1 MGNEVKWIKL
11 ETIMFDDE
19 KIKLIESMPDADS
32 ILIIWIKLLVQAG
45 KTNANG
51 YIYLNKNVPYTEEM
65 IATIFNRPLNTVRF
79 ALETFQDFGMIEMD
93 NTGIYIK
100 NWVEHQNIEG
110 LNKLKKKKEQNRL
123 RQEKYRKK
131 QKLIREGKTGNVS
144 ITLSNGT
151 ELELELEPE
160 LEPEKDQV
168 TLVRNLKK
176 FQTDYFKKVLPPDK
190 QPKFD
195 IDSMPYKAAKYLRK
209 LILENN
215 SKEPVPDE
223 NPKELKDWALELD
236 RLNRLGPVGAKNKG
250 YNWKEIGRIMEWC
263 QDDSFWKKNIK
274 SASKFRKQITKLEDN
289 MEDNAGNNNY
299 KSKKEKSN
307 KAVKNLY
314 KKYEQ
319 EESKNVQKGN
329 S

>member
-1 MGNEVKWIKL
+1 MADVQLENGYTRIANELLESLSQVKLNGTQYAILLCVIRSTYGFQKKSHELSLNYIKKYTGRNKNHIKKEL
-11 ETIMFDDE
+11 D
-19 KIKLIESMPDADS
+19 KLIDKKVVKVYKKPTFNKSRKLGINKDYTVWQLEDS
-32 ILIIWIKLLVQAG
+32 TQIEVHPSKENTHSTLIR
-45 KTNANG
+45 
-51 YIYLNKNVPYTEEM
+51 VPHSTQ
-65 IATIFNRPLNTVRF
+65 IGVP
-79 ALETFQDFGMIEMD
+79 
-93 NTGIYIK
+93 
-100 NWVEHQNIEG
+100 
-110 LNKLKKKKEQNRL
+110 KKKVYKEIY
-123 RQEKYRKK
+123 KD
-131 QKLIREGKTGNVS
+131 
-144 ITLSNGT
+144 
-151 ELELELEPE
+151 
-160 LEPEKDQV
+160 KDQV

>member
-1 MGNEVKWIKL
+1 MAKDTYYFSHDYNARH
-11 ETIMFDDE
+11 D
-19 KIKLIESMPDADS
+19 P
-32 ILIIWIKLLVQAG
+32 
-45 KTNANG
+45 KTNALKSDYGLEG
-51 YIYLNKNVPYTEEM
+51 YG
-65 IATIFNRPLNTVRF
+65 RF
-79 ALETFQDFGMIEMD
+79 WVIIEMLAEQD
-93 NTGIYIK
+93 DY
-100 NWVEHQNIEG
+100 
-110 LNKLKKKKEQNRL
+110 KLKKKGWGIKAIASECQCDTEQIKQFINDCINEFELFEEDEEFFWSKSLNR
-123 RQEKYRKK
+123 RMKIKDEKLEQKRKAGKKGAQARWGSNDKGK
-131 QKLIREGKTGNVS
+131 QKKKDGAA
-144 ITLSNGT
+144 NGT
-151 ELELELEPE
+151 AIAKNGKGKDTKGK
-160 LEPEKDQV
+160 EKDQV

-176 FQTDYFKKVLPPDK
+176 FQTDYFKKVLPPN
-190 QPKFD
+190 QRPKFD
-195 IDSMPYKAAKYLRK
+195 KNSPPYKAAAYLRK

-215 SKEPVPDE
+215 KREPVPNN
-223 NPKELKDWALELD
+223 NPKDLENWSVELD

-250 YNWKEIGRIMEWC
+250 YNWKEIGKIMDWC

>member
-11 ETIMFDDE
+11 TTNMFDDE

-176 FQTDYFKKVLPPDK
+176 FQTDYFKKVLPPN
-190 QPKFD
+190 QRPKFD
-195 IDSMPYKAAKYLRK
+195 KDTKPYQFAAYLRDK
-209 LILENN
+209 ILENN
-215 SKEPVPDE
+215 KRENVPAE
-223 NPKELKDWALELD
+223 TPKELENWAVELD
-236 RLNRLGPVGAKNKG
+236 RLNRLGTVGANNKG
-250 YNWKEIGRIMEWC
+250 YTWNEIDKIINWC
-263 QDDSFWKKNIK
+263 QDDNFWKKNIK
-274 SASKFRKQITKLEDN
+274 SAYKLRKQVVQLEDK
-289 MEDNAGNNNY
+289 MKSGGGNNNGGEQ
-299 KSKKEKSN
+299 KKLSKVDRAEAERSSKGEG
-307 KAVKNLY
+307 L
-314 KKYEQ
+314 
-319 EESKNVQKGN
+319 EEFVPDF
-329 S
+329 

>member
-176 FQTDYFKKVLPPDK
+176 FQTDYFKKVLPPN
-190 QPKFD
+190 QRPKFD
-195 IDSMPYKAAKYLRK
+195 KNSPPYKAAGYLREK
-209 LILENN
+209 IIENN
-215 SKEPVPDE
+215 PREHVPDK
-223 NPKELKDWALELD
+223 NPKDLEKWVVELE
-236 RLNRLGPVGAKNKG
+236 RLNRLGPVGAKEHQNKG
-250 YNWKEIGRIMEWC
+250 YTWKEIGKIIDWC
-263 QDDSFWKKNIK
+263 QDDPFWKGNIL
-274 SASKFRKQITKLEDN
+274 SAPTFREKITKLENKMKMD
-289 MEDNAGNNNY
+289 
-299 KSKKEKSN
+299 SN
-307 KAVKNLY
+307 KNNKKSDMLKELY
-314 KKYEQ
+314 AEAQQDDQ
-319 EESKNVQKGN
+319 EREEEVEVL
-329 S
+329 

>member
-11 ETIMFDDE
+11 TTNMFDDE

-32 ILIIWIKLLVQAG
+32 ILIIWIKLLIQAG

-51 YIYLNKNVPYTEEM
+51 YIYLNENVPYTDEM
-65 IATIFNRPLNTVRF
+65 IATIFSRPLNTVRL
-79 ALETFQDFGMIEMD
+79 ALKTFQDFGMIEMD
-93 NTGIYIK
+93 DTGIYIE

-176 FQTDYFKKVLPPDK
+176 FQTDYFKKVLPPN
-190 QPKFD
+190 QRPKFAED
-195 IDSMPYKAAKYLRK
+195 TKPYQFAAYLRDK
-209 LILENN
+209 ILENN
-215 SKEPVPDE
+215 KRENVPAE
-223 NPKELKDWALELD
+223 TPKELESWAVELD
-236 RLNRLGPVGAKNKG
+236 RLNRLGTVGANNKG
-250 YNWKEIGRIMEWC
+250 YTWNEIDKIINWC
-263 QDDSFWKKNIK
+263 QDDNFWKKNIK
-274 SASKFRKQITKLEDN
+274 SAYKLRKQVVQLEDK
-289 MEDNAGNNNY
+289 MKSGGGNNNGGEDNQEAA
-299 KSKKEKSN
+299 KEKRLE
-307 KAVKNLY
+307 KMRKKQLERVKNY
-314 KKYEQ
+314 
-319 EESKNVQKGN
+319 G
-329 S
+329 